1 LKDGRE
7 RTISRIIV
15 LLVFV
20 QLLLFGIKQCLFI
33 FFNRTDY
40 SDRMASMFA
49 MIVITVLFIIF
60 TRKQKVSLSIF
71 PDKFGIF
78 YKLATIVAAVL
89 LMATPSNF
97 TGGFHA
103 ISLLVYSS
111 IVTPI
116 FEELIFR
123 GYVWNKLNTIF
134 SKEWKTYII
143 STVLFALWHIGYIS
157 SIAFRVENGLVNAMI
172 WKVITG
178 LCFGIILGAV
188 RLKTKNSY
196 STILLHG
203 VLNIF
208 GR

>member
-1 LKDGRE
+1 
-7 RTISRIIV
+7 
-15 LLVFV
+15 
-20 QLLLFGIKQCLFI
+20 
-33 FFNRTDY
+33 
-40 SDRMASMFA
+40 MASMLA

-78 YKLATIVAAVL
+78 YKLATIAAAVL
-89 LMATPSNF
+89 FMATPSNF

-157 SIAFRVENGLVNAMI
+157 SIAFRVENGLVNVMI

>member
-1 LKDGRE
+1 MKDGRE
-7 RTISRIIV
+7 HTIRRIIV
-15 LLVFV
+15 LLFFL

-33 FFNRTDY
+33 FFKRTDY
-40 SDRMASMFA
+40 LDSMTSMFA
-49 MIVITVLFIIF
+49 MIVIIILFIIF
-60 TRKQKVSLSIF
+60 TRKQNVSLSIF

-78 YKLATIVAAVL
+78 YMLVTIVTAVL
-89 LMATPSNF
+89 FMATPSNF
-97 TGGFHA
+97 TGGFQA
-103 ISLLVYSS
+103 LILLVYSS

-123 GYVWNKLNTIF
+123 GYVWNRLNTIF
-134 SKEWKTYII
+134 SKEWKTFIV
-143 STVLFALWHIGYIS
+143 STVLFSLWHIGYIS
-157 SIAFRVENGLVNAMI
+157 SIAFRVEDGLANAMV